1 MFINKKLIILFLF
14 INNINIFYAQAGER
28 QNNPS
33 QARLISSFKRV
44 QPGRSIDIG
53 VYITLKKGWHTY
65 WKNPGD
71 IGQSLRW
78 PESPSFSMSPPLWP
92 LPQKI
97 ITQGRVNFIY
107 KKHLLVKRK
116 IHIPEESENQI
127 SIVSPLQWLV
137 CKDSC
142 ILMKQKVQINLLI
155 GESLKDPS
163 SLKIFQQFIYPQPL
177 DLTGQI
183 KRQKNK
189 DWLFLQSSKP
199 FKLMEFFP
207 IQNLSHQTPIIKQS
221 DSSSTIL
228 SLPQSKKLRNNKALV
243 VLKRNNKIQAEEV
256 HFSPQNNSFI
266 LMLMM
271 AFLGGLILNFMPCV
285 LPVVFLKFY
294 HTASIP
300 RKKLISSSL
309 LYGAGIILS
318 FLSLAFFIQLLKTG
332 GQTSGWGFQMES
344 PLFVSFLIL
353 LFTLIS
359 LSFLELLPL
368 PVFLKKSKTQDSFAG
383 SFFSGLLITA
393 TASPC
398 TTPFMG
404 AALGYAFSRSLLDIF
419 MIFSSLGL
427 GMASPYFL
435 LCFFPKCLKYF
446 PHPGSWNQKL
456 KKAMS
461 LPMFSTA
468 GWLCFIL
475 YQLIDLKLLV
485 VFVTALILLS
495 LALWLKKNQN
505 IKKQV
510 FIGLVSLSAL
520 LTLHTLFYANQFKK
534 PLQAEKSFSI
544 EKFNQ
549 IHQKNPV
556 LLYFT
561 APWCLSCQVNEWT
574 TFKDKEVLEFLSQ
587 NKIILMKIKWDPEN
601 PDISNIFDKH
611 QRAGIPFTLFFPFG
625 DQPEII
631 LPEILTPRLLI
642 NLLKKH

>member
-1 MFINKKLIILFLF
+1 MFIDKKLIALFLS
-14 INNINIFYAQAGER
+14 INIFYAQADEK

-33 QARLISSFKRV
+33 QARLISPFKRV

-78 PESPSFSMSPPLWP
+78 PESSSLSMSSLLWP
-92 LPQKI
+92 VPQKI
-97 ITQGRVNFIY
+97 ITQGRISFIY
-107 KKHLLVKRK
+107 KKHLLVKRQ
-116 IHIPEESENQI
+116 IHIPKESENNI
-127 SIVSPLQWLV
+127 SISSTLQWLI
-137 CKDSC
+137 CKKSC
-142 ILMKQKVQINLLI
+142 IPMKQKVQINLPL
-155 GESLKDPS
+155 GKPLKDLFS
-163 SLKIFQQFIYPQPL
+163 MKIFQKFIYPQTL
-177 DLTGQI
+177 GLTGRVE
-183 KRQKNK
+183 RQKNK
-189 DWLFLQSSKP
+189 DVLFLQSSKP
-199 FKLMEFFP
+199 FELMEFFP
-207 IQNLSHQTPIIKQS
+207 IQNLSHQAPVIKQS
-221 DSSSTIL
+221 SPSSFTL
-228 SLPQSKKLRNNKALV
+228 SLPQSKKLQNNKALV
-243 VLKRNNKIQAEEV
+243 VLKKNNKVQAEEV
-256 HFSPQNNSFI
+256 HFSLQNNSFI

-332 GQTSGWGFQMES
+332 GQAAGWGFQMES
-344 PLFVSFLIL
+344 PLFVSFLIM

-359 LSFLELLPL
+359 LNFLELLPL
-368 PVFLKKSKTQDSFAG
+368 PVFLKKSKIQDSFAG

-398 TTPFMG
+398 TAPFMG
-404 AALGYAFSRSLLDIF
+404 AALGYAFSRSLLEIF

-435 LCFFPKCLKYF
+435 LCFFPKCLKYL

-456 KKAMS
+456 KQAMS
-461 LPMFSTA
+461 LPMLISA
-468 GWLCFIL
+468 VWLCSIL
-475 YQLIDLKLLV
+475 HQLIGLKLLI

-495 LALWLKKNQN
+495 LALWLKKHQG

-510 FIGLVSLSAL
+510 FIGLTGLSAL
-520 LTLHTLFYANQFKK
+520 LVLHTVFYAKK
-534 PLQAEKSFSI
+534 FNNPLQAKKAFSI
-544 EKFNQ
+544 ERFNQ
-549 IHQKNPV
+549 IHQKNSV

-574 TFKDKEVLEFLSQ
+574 TFKNKEVLEFLKQ
-587 NKIILMKIKWDPEN
+587 NKISLMKIQWDPEN
-601 PDISNIFDKH
+601 PDISKIFEKH
-611 QRAGIPFTLFFPFG
+611 QRAGIPFTLFFPVG
-625 DQPEII
+625 DNPEII

-642 NLLKKH
+642 NLLKKNK